1 MLKTKFQIIAIV
13 GIIIISIL
21 SFTIPQNPYEIIPAI
36 TPMSF
41 DKPLWFAL
49 IVSCGILYLSLLWYI
64 YDEVSKKIA

>member
-13 GIIIISIL
+13 GVIIISIL

-41 DKPLWFAL
+41 DKPLWFTL

>member
-13 GIIIISIL
+13 GVIIISIL